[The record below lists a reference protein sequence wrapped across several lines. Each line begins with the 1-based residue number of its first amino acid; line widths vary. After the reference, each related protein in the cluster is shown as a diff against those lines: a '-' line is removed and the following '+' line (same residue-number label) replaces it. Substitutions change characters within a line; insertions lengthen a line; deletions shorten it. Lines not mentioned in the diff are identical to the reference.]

1 MLVASPEAVASVRTL
16 TADIEEFTASSAR
29 LNTEIKNLE
38 AERTPHTKMRTR
50 QIEGGRTRGVA
61 AAFRACIFF
70 PRVLALGVLLRR
82 LGPPVVGFETL
93 DPKWQWQAEI
103 AKNTE
108 ALDKATALR
117 QKELA
122 EFNAEEKDMLQ
133 SIGALKS
140 AVTVLSKHNSFAQA
154 RHSSTAHFGRG
165 HWCVV
170 SVVLHAK

>member
-1 MLVASPEAVASVRTL
+1 MV
-16 TADIEEFTASSAR
+16 D
-29 LNTEIKNLE
+29 
-38 AERTPHTKMRTR
+38 
-50 QIEGGRTRGVA
+50 
-61 AAFRACIFF
+61 
-70 PRVLALGVLLRR
+70 
-82 LGPPVVGFETL
+82 FETL
-93 DPKWQWQAEI
+93 DRKWQWQAEI

-154 RHSSTAHFGRG
+154 RHSSTAHYWRG
-165 HWCVV
+165 YW
-170 SVVLHAK
+170 SIQFHASCSKHSFLFWGTQS

>member
-1 MLVASPEAVASVRTL
+1 MV
-16 TADIEEFTASSAR
+16 D
-29 LNTEIKNLE
+29 
-38 AERTPHTKMRTR
+38 
-50 QIEGGRTRGVA
+50 
-61 AAFRACIFF
+61 
-70 PRVLALGVLLRR
+70 
-82 LGPPVVGFETL
+82 FETL
-93 DPKWQWQAEI
+93 DRKWQWQAEI

-154 RHSSTAHFGRG
+154 RYVSTAHCGPG
-165 HWCVV
+165 YGSVV
-170 SVVLHAK
+170 SVVLHTSRGVQA